1 MTCRVV
7 IIGGSLGGL
16 MAANMLLRRGVDV
29 IVLEK
34 SRDYLDGRGAGIV
47 THSRLLSAL
56 QHCGATVD
64 DTLGVQVHSRV
75 VLNQQGEPISSD
87 AYSQILTSWSR
98 LYSLLLEPFPKE
110 RYILN
115 ADVVKF
121 KQTDDKVSVTCA
133 DGRSFEADLVIG
145 ADGIRSQVRALLA
158 PDTKPQ
164 YAGYVAWRGICDEA
178 SLSKNTLESL
188 FDKFGFGLPE
198 HEQMLGYPV
207 AGPNNNTAIGKRCY
221 NFVWYRPAVG
231 EALTVLL
238 TDDDGKIYEGGIP
251 PHKVSWR
258 AVAKVREAAQRLLA
272 PQFAEILQKTAQPF
286 LQPIFDLQSQRLA
299 FNRVALLGDAGFVA
313 RPHVGMGVT
322 KAAEDAVALT
332 AAIQR
337 FGGNAEA
344 LRAYEEERLVPST
357 LVVRRGR
364 DLGAYM
370 ESQGREIQAN
380 QLAVTRSAHKVMMET
395 AIDLALIAPA
405 LPASAFKASAPQ
417 TLTPQT
423 LTPQT

>member
-1 MTCRVV
+1 MSCRVV
-7 IIGGSLGGL
+7 IVGGSLGGL
-16 MAANMLLRRGVDV
+16 MAANMLLRQGVDV
-29 IVLEK
+29 LILEK

-47 THSRLLSAL
+47 THSRLMTAL
-56 QHCGATVD
+56 QACGATLD
-64 DTLGVQVHSRV
+64 ETLGVQVHARV
-75 VLNQQGEPISSD
+75 VLNTQGEAIASD

-98 LYSLLLEPFPKE
+98 LYRLLLEQFPKE
-110 RYILN
+110 RYVLG
-115 ADVVKF
+115 ADMVRLT
-121 KQTDDKVSVTCA
+121 QTESSAMVSCA
-133 DGRSFEADLVIG
+133 DGREFEADLVIG

-158 PDTKPQ
+158 PETKPQ

-178 SLSKNTLESL
+178 SLSKETLSSL

-207 AGPNNNTAIGKRCY
+207 AGPNNNTDVGKRCY

-231 EALTVLL
+231 DALTELL
-238 TDDDGKIYEGGIP
+238 TDDDGKTYEGGIP
-251 PHKVSWR
+251 PHKVRWR
-258 AVAKVREAAQRLLA
+258 AIAEVRESAQRLLA

-299 FNRVALLGDAGFVA
+299 FQRVALLGDAGFVA

-322 KAAEDAVALT
+322 KAAEDASAL
-332 AAIQR
+332 AHAIKQ
-337 FGGNAEA
+337 FGASPKA
-344 LRAYEEERLVPST
+344 LSAYEEDRLVPST

-380 QLAVTRSAHKVMMET
+380 QLAITRSAHKVMMET
-395 AIDLALIAPA
+395 AIDLAHVAQMSVRQAP
-405 LPASAFKASAPQ
+405 LTQTLSPNMPASQ
-417 TLTPQT
+417 T
-423 LTPQT
+423 